1 MLSIIVHLVFFTPFL
16 LIILSELLVRR
27 QRTPKGC
34 RRIGLPARQSNIQNE
49 YDKVYSRGQLEDDID
64 EDGQPFWRIKALFI
78 YPIKSCAGIE
88 LDVADGVETGLVYDR
103 QFCFAE
109 HNITS
114 RKDPAESNSPEWEF
128 KTMRDRRYGLLAL
141 VRPEIWVPDPA
152 SPDYSSELEEVRS
165 QGVLVVYYPR
175 IIKGIW
181 SLPVK
186 VGMTLGLCAH
196 EKSFRVPLHPPLDNV
211 NGDNRHV
218 YPSARVRI
226 WKDSPHAFDYGKHIP
241 QSLRDFLHSSAL
253 QSGSSAANYPPLSFF
268 RADPADY
275 RKIFRCAPRKSTLG
289 FQPLTAFADAYPL
302 HMLNLASVRDIAARC
317 ASAIPCLSVRRFR
330 ANIIIQGPDAYAEDS
345 WKRIRVVNR
354 DRGSRKSKHCLASAD
369 LSKKNEQEE
378 QQQPV
383 NRKEK
388 EEKEEEEEEDAIEIY
403 TSCRTVRC
411 RLPNVD
417 PDTGIRHPAEPDR
430 TLKSF
435 RRIDAGDPNNACLGM
450 QLVPAVPRFTL
461 HVGDKI
467 SVVETGEHFYIRM
480 FAPREVVG

>member
-1 MLSIIVHLVFFTPFL
+1 MLFSIIVHLVFFTPFL

-27 QRTPKGC
+27 QRVVAAAAARPKGC

-49 YDKVYSRGQLEDDID
+49 YDKVYSRGQPEDDMD
-64 EDGQPFWRIKALFI
+64 EDGQPSWRIKALFI

-114 RKDPAESNSPEWEF
+114 RKDPAESDSPEWEF

-175 IIKGIW
+175 IVKGIW

-186 VGMTLGLCAH
+186 VGMTLGLCAR
-196 EKSFRVPLHPPLDNV
+196 EKSFRVPLHPPLDNGDHDN
-211 NGDNRHV
+211 NGHDNSNSNSNSNSNRQ

-226 WKDSPHAFDYGKHIP
+226 WKDSPHAFDYGKHLP

-253 QSGSSAANYPPLSFF
+253 SGSSAVNYPPLSFF

-275 RKIFRCAPRKSTLG
+275 RQIFRCAPRKSTLG

-302 HMLNLASVRDIAARC
+302 HMLNLASVRDVAARC

-345 WKRIRVVNR
+345 WKRIRVVSR
-354 DRGSRKSKHCLASAD
+354 DRGRRKTKHCLTSAD
-369 LSKKNEQEE
+369 LSKKKEQEE

-383 NRKEK
+383 NRKE
-388 EEKEEEEEEDAIEIY
+388 EEGEEEEDAIEIY

-450 QLVPAVPRFTL
+450 QLVPAVPRM
-461 HVGDKI
+461 
-467 SVVETGEHFYIRM
+467 YIHNHH
-480 FAPREVVG
+480 